1 MPRTGLSALEI
12 KNKAVEA
19 TMVKMRQVGFDK
31 VRLTDV
37 AKKLGVSHA
46 ALYSHFTDK
55 SALFDAVSERWLLQI
70 DESLAA
76 VCRKP
81 GKDPSEK
88 ILAWMLTL
96 HRAKLAKIQHDP
108 ELYKSFDLSSSMD
121 KPYVRRHLETMRAQL
136 VDLAK
141 EAIAKRRL
149 RDADPDA
156 IALVLHES
164 MMAFHHPKLVAQH
177 MHEKREPLLRVVLD
191 RVLQGL
197 DLKARAR

>member
-1 MPRTGLSALEI
+1 MPRTGLTAEEI
-12 KNKAVEA
+12 KNKAVDA

-46 ALYSHFTDK
+46 SLYAHFEDK

-70 DESLAA
+70 DDSLAA

-81 GKDPSEK
+81 GKDPAEK

-108 ELYKSFDLSSSMD
+108 ELYKSFDLSSSME
-121 KPYVRRHLETMRAQL
+121 KPYVRRHMETIHAQL
-136 VDLAK
+136 VELAK
-141 EAIAKRRL
+141 QAIAQRRL
-149 RDADPDA
+149 RDADPET
-156 IALVLHES
+156 IAKVLHES
-164 MMAFHHPKLVAQH
+164 MIAFHHPKLVMQH
-177 MHEKREPLLRVVLD
+177 RHEKREPLLRVVLES
-191 RVLQGL
+191 VLKGL
-197 DLKARAR
+197 GLT

>member
-1 MPRTGLSALEI
+1 MPRTGLTALEL

-19 TMVKMRQVGFDK
+19 TMVRMRQVGFDK
-31 VRLTDV
+31 VRLIDV
-37 AKKLGVSHA
+37 AKKLGLSHA
-46 ALYSHFTDK
+46 ALYSHFEDK

-76 VCRKP
+76 VCRRP

-88 ILAWMLTL
+88 IMAWMLTL

-108 ELYKSFDLSSSMD
+108 ELFKSFDLSSSME
-121 KPYVRRHLETMRAQL
+121 KAYVRRHMETMHAQL
-136 VDLAK
+136 VGLAS

-149 RDADPDA
+149 RDADPEA
-156 IALVLHES
+156 IAVVLHES

-191 RVLQGL
+191 SVLRGL
-197 DLKARAR
+197 DLKGR

>member
-46 ALYSHFTDK
+46 ALYAHFEDK

-70 DESLAA
+70 DDSLAA
-76 VCRKP
+76 VCRRRS
-81 GKDPSEK
+81 KDPSEK
-88 ILAWMLTL
+88 IIAWMLTL

-108 ELYKSFDLSSSMD
+108 ELYKSFDLSSSME
-121 KPYVRRHLETMRAQL
+121 KAYVRRHLETMRAQL

-149 RDADPDA
+149 RDADPEA

-164 MMAFHHPKLVAQH
+164 MIAFHHPKLVAQH
-177 MHEKREPLLRVVLD
+177 SHEKREPLLRAVLD
-191 RVLQGL
+191 NVLKGL
-197 DLKARAR
+197 DLKAR

>member
-1 MPRTGLSALEI
+1 MPRTGLTAQEI
-12 KNKAVEA
+12 KDKAVEA

-46 ALYSHFTDK
+46 ALYSHFEDK

-70 DESLAA
+70 DDSLAA
-76 VCRKP
+76 VCRRR

-96 HRAKLAKIQHDP
+96 HRAKLAKIQRDP
-108 ELYKSFDLSSSMD
+108 ELYKSFDLSSSID
-121 KPYVRRHLETMRAQL
+121 KPYVRRHLETTHAQL
-136 VDLAK
+136 VGLAR
-141 EAIAKRRL
+141 EAIATQRL
-149 RDADPDA
+149 RDADPEA

-191 RVLQGL
+191 SVLKGL
-197 DLKARAR
+197 GLKS

>member
-1 MPRTGLSALEI
+1 MPRTGLTALEI

-31 VRLTDV
+31 VRLIDV
-37 AKKLGVSHA
+37 AKKLGLSHA
-46 ALYSHFTDK
+46 ALYSHFEDK

-70 DESLAA
+70 DESLAS

-96 HRAKLAKIQHDP
+96 HRAKLAKIRHDP
-108 ELYKSFDLSSSMD
+108 ELYKSFDLSSSMA
-121 KPYVRRHLETMRAQL
+121 KPYVRRHMATMRTQL

-141 EAIAKRRL
+141 QAIAKRRL

-156 IALVLHES
+156 IAVVLHES

-177 MHEKREPLLRVVLD
+177 MHENREPLLRVVLD
-191 RVLQGL
+191 SVLKGL
-197 DLKARAR
+197 DLKAR

>member
-1 MPRTGLSALEI
+1 MPRTGLTALEI
-12 KNKAVEA
+12 RNKAVDA

-37 AKKLGVSHA
+37 AKTLGLSHA
-46 ALYSHFTDK
+46 ALYSHFEDK

-76 VCRKP
+76 VCRRP

-88 ILAWMLTL
+88 LLTWMLTL

-108 ELYKSFDLSSSMD
+108 ELYKSFDLSSSME
-121 KPYVRRHLETMRAQL
+121 KVYVRRHMETMRAQL
-136 VDLAK
+136 VQLAS
-141 EAIAKRRL
+141 EAIARRRV
-149 RDADPDA
+149 RDADPEA
-156 IALVLHES
+156 IALVIHES

-191 RVLQGL
+191 SVLKGL
-197 DLKARAR
+197 DLKAR

>member
-1 MPRTGLSALEI
+1 MPRTGLTALEI

-46 ALYSHFTDK
+46 ALYSHFEDK
-55 SALFDAVSERWLLQI
+55 SALFDAVSERWLVQI
-70 DESLAA
+70 DDSLAA

-108 ELYKSFDLSSSMD
+108 ELYKSFDLSSSME
-121 KPYVRRHLETMRAQL
+121 KAYVRRHLETMRAQL

-156 IALVLHES
+156 IAVVLHES

-191 RVLQGL
+191 SVLKGL
-197 DLKARAR
+197 DLKAR

>member
-1 MPRTGLSALEI
+1 MPRTGLTAEEI
-12 KNKAVEA
+12 KNKAVDA

-46 ALYSHFTDK
+46 ALYAHFEDK

-70 DESLAA
+70 DDSLAA

-81 GKDPSEK
+81 GKDPAEK

-108 ELYKSFDLSSSMD
+108 ELYKSFDLSSSME
-121 KPYVRRHLETMRAQL
+121 KPYVRRHMETIHAQL
-136 VDLAK
+136 VELAK
-141 EAIAKRRL
+141 QAIAQRRL
-149 RDADPDA
+149 RDADPET
-156 IALVLHES
+156 IAKVLHES
-164 MMAFHHPKLVAQH
+164 MIAFHHPKLVMQH
-177 MHEKREPLLRVVLD
+177 RHEKREPLLRVVLES
-191 RVLQGL
+191 VLKGL
-197 DLKARAR
+197 GLT